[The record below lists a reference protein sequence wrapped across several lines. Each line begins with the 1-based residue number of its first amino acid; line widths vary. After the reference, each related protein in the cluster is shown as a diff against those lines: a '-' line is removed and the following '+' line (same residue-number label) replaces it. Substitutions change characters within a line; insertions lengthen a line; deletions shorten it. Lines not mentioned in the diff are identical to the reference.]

1 MAGDNGIDSE
11 DMYAILQVPRK
22 ASPDEIKTSYKKLA
36 LQYHPDKNPD
46 NEEAREHFTLI
57 ARAYEILSDPEKKHI
72 YDLQGTPDE
81 NAAALFHEFSK
92 EDMKMTAMGVLFIAR
107 TVGAPMHF
115 AIPSKVLIEANDI
128 SNHVSERKVETLSSA
143 ETPGILKTNEGNF
156 FYVHCGQ
163 EDLDKGFI
171 IHAQSPI
178 RDSFKLILFN
188 DQGEIYISKDSQ
200 KVSSK
205 TRAALFFLPHLTHE
219 VMDAKCIVEG
229 NDKLSSFDK
238 LGFYQ
243 RNGLSIQP
251 GKHLICIVNENF
263 LMGATVNISMRAYDD
278 IDKNLRDKITKVEK
292 ELDDKKKEIQSVKEI
307 MMKEK
312 DDKIL
317 KDFSLETDLLLC
329 LRKKIINK
337 LLNNISTEKS
347 NQSYKDELKNMET
360 SQQADEA
367 STQSTNSSQESND
380 MNIL

>member
-1 MAGDNGIDSE
+1 MADDNGLDSE
-11 DMYAILQVPRK
+11 DMYAILQVPRN
-22 ASPDEIKTSYKKLA
+22 ASQDEIKTSYKKLA

-72 YDLQGTPDE
+72 YDLQGTSEE
-81 NAAALFHEFSK
+81 NAAALFHDFSK
-92 EDMKMTAMGVLFIAR
+92 EDMTMTGVGALFIAR
-107 TVGAPMHF
+107 TVGAPIHF
-115 AIPSKVLIEANDI
+115 AIPSKLLIEANDI
-128 SNHVSERKVETLSSA
+128 SNHVSERKVEDLSSV
-143 ETPGILKTNEGNF
+143 ETQGILQTNEGIF

-163 EDLDKGFI
+163 EDLDKGLI
-171 IHAQSPI
+171 IHAQSPN
-178 RDSFKLILFN
+178 RDSFKLFLFN
-188 DQGEIYISKDSQ
+188 AQGEIYISKDSEKQ
-200 KVSSK
+200 GSK
-205 TRAALFFLPHLTHE
+205 SRAALFFLPHLTHE

-263 LMGATVNISMRAYDD
+263 FMNANVYTSMRSYDD

-292 ELDDKKKEIQSVKEI
+292 DLDNKKKEIQSVKEI

-312 DDKIL
+312 DDKIF
-317 KDFSLETDLLLC
+317 KDFSLETDLILC
-329 LRKKIINK
+329 LRKKIYNK

-347 NQSYKDELKNMET
+347 NKSCKDKLKNTET
-360 SQQADEA
+360 SQQADEPP
-367 STQSTNSSQESND
+367 TQSTNSSQESD
-380 MNIL
+380 LTI